1 MALRFE
7 LYGCTEG
14 LNVNFPYV
22 TVCTF
27 RCKKKKLLKKGSLN
41 FTNLNANLKL
51 VIHCAS

>member
-22 TVCTF
+22 TVRTF
-27 RCKKKKLLKKGSLN
+27 RCKKKKTTKKRLLKFHK
-41 FTNLNANLKL
+41 FK
-51 VIHCAS
+51 C